1 MNSIIINFLL
11 ARDMFMP
18 EIHLGQPGF
27 MHSACGL
34 FKDQKTKKVYK
45 KFKKTRTIYISESI
59 RQGLVLT
66 HIAYSDYEDLTR

>member
-45 KFKKTRTIYISESI
+45 KFKKTRTIYISE
-59 RQGLVLT
+59 
-66 HIAYSDYEDLTR
+66 